1 MADNSPVG
9 GTPPPLPPLLPFTV
23 EADAPPETPPDA
35 PPDHAGRRWVLT
47 NRRNLIEFISGSVV
61 RPVEAIEKY
70 YPDPLQLTPGEVPI
84 LTVPVPDDL
93 VSLSMTVDPEMN
105 FPVLIELPGDMPE
118 RVPALLLPSPPVI
131 HFRSEHE
138 MGEVLARTYENADL
152 ADADSRVSPE
162 LFSAGEAVELGAAPE
177 SGKTLGTDQYDRLDR
192 FLGAVSLL
200 AVTADT
206 AGMDPIVEI
215 LGAGEPAGREWL
227 AELRSWLLGVPGS
240 PSGEAV
246 LFRSAL
252 EVFGMGRAPIGGAEA
267 LTAIRERAGM
277 PGSGADET
285 GGELASQLDRAL
297 AILSNEAAAP
307 SFRDGGSPVPQA
319 ILYAL
324 QNNKKP
330 GGLRVHAV
338 ERNAKGDLLA
348 GAAILCGVLHGRRRL
363 ALDERDS
370 GFDLFL
376 AGLETE
382 LIAGH
387 LQEPTPTLSVK
398 SRASGLMSTTT
409 LVAGTTTVLSVA
421 QCPTIA
427 EVIGLGRRGIPALV
441 DFCQESGLDHL
452 VTTVIELGSDRAFT
466 FGGSILR
473 VPGSP
478 GITHEVAED
487 RLLEEAGSVRL
498 PENIA
503 KQRR

>member
-1 MADNSPVG
+1 MIDNDPVG
-9 GTPPPLPPLLPFTV
+9 GTPPPLPPPLPFAV
-23 EADAPPETPPDA
+23 ETDAPPN
-35 PPDHAGRRWVLT
+35 HAGRRWVLT

-93 VSLSMTVDPEMN
+93 VSLSMSVDPEMN

-138 MGEVLARTYENADL
+138 KGEVLARTYENADL
-152 ADADSRVSPE
+152 ADANSRVSPE
-162 LFSAGEAVELGAAPE
+162 LFSGGEAVELGAAPE

-200 AVTADT
+200 AVTADA
-206 AGMDPIVEI
+206 AGMDLIVEI
-215 LGAGEPAGREWL
+215 LGAGESTGREWL
-227 AELRSWLLGVPGS
+227 TELRAWLLDAPGS
-240 PSGEAV
+240 PSGEAG

-252 EVFGMGRAPIGGAEA
+252 EVLGTGRAPIGGTEA
-267 LTAIRERAGM
+267 LTAIREKAGI
-277 PGSGADET
+277 PGSGGGET
-285 GGELASQLDRAL
+285 GDEIGSQLDRAL
-297 AILSNEAAAP
+297 AILSNEEAAP
-307 SFRDGGSPVPQA
+307 PFKDGGSPVPQA

-324 QNNKKP
+324 QNSTKP
-330 GGLRVHAV
+330 GGLSAHAV

-348 GAAILCGVLHGRRRL
+348 GAAVLCGVLHGRRRL
-363 ALDERDS
+363 PLDERDA

-398 SRASGLMSTTT
+398 SRSSGLVSTRT
-409 LVAGTTTVLSVA
+409 LVAGKTTVLSVT

-427 EVIGLGRRGIPALV
+427 EVIRLGHRGIPALV
-441 DFCQESGLDHL
+441 DFCRKSGLDHL

-466 FGGSILR
+466 FDGSTLR
-473 VPGSP
+473 VPGSI
-478 GITHEVAED
+478 GVTHEVVED
-487 RLLEEAGSVRL
+487 RLLEEAGSRRL

-503 KQRR
+503 RSKH

>member
-9 GTPPPLPPLLPFTV
+9 GTPPPLPPPLPFTV
-23 EADAPPETPPDA
+23 EADAPPDA
-35 PPDHAGRRWVLT
+35 PPNHAGRRWVLT

-70 YPDPLQLTPGEVPI
+70 YPDPLQLTPGEIPI

-93 VSLSMTVDPEMN
+93 VTLSMTVDPEMN
-105 FPVLIELPGDMPE
+105 FPVLIELPQDMPE

-162 LFSAGEAVELGAAPE
+162 LFSAGEAVELGATPE

-215 LGAGEPAGREWL
+215 LGAGESTGREWL
-227 AELRSWLLGVPGS
+227 AELRAWLLDAPGS
-240 PSGEAV
+240 PSGEAE

-252 EVFGMGRAPIGGAEA
+252 EVFGTERPPIGGAEA
-267 LTAIRERAGM
+267 LTAIRERAGA
-277 PGSGADET
+277 PGSGGDET
-285 GGELASQLDRAL
+285 GDELGSQLDRAM
-297 AILSNEAAAP
+297 AILSNEEAAP
-307 SFRDGGSPVPQA
+307 PFKDGGSPVPQA

-324 QNNKKP
+324 QNSTKP
-330 GGLRVHAV
+330 GGLRVHAA

-348 GAAILCGVLHGRRRL
+348 GAAVLCGVLHGRRRL
-363 ALDERDS
+363 ALDERDA

-382 LIAGH
+382 LISGH

-398 SRASGLMSTTT
+398 SLISGLESTTT
-409 LVAGTTTVLSVA
+409 LVAGKTTVLSVT

-427 EVIGLGRRGIPALV
+427 EVIGLGRRSVPWLV

-466 FGGSILR
+466 FEGSILR
-473 VPGSP
+473 VPGSR
-478 GITHEVAED
+478 GITHEVDED
-487 RLLEEAGSVRL
+487 RLLEEAGSTRL

-503 KQRR
+503 KRKR